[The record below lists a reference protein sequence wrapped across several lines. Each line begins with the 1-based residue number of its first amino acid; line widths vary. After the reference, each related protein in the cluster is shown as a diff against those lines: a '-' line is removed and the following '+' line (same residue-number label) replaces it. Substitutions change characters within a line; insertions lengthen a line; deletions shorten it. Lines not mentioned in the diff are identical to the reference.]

1 METSDFDHEVRLE
14 YYRSGVQVVR
24 EIGILAL
31 KTLITLN
38 SGAFVVL
45 LTFIGNTAA
54 QSQFLVPLQNLKMS
68 MYLFLGGISLSFA
81 VIAYTY
87 VVSQSVS
94 PYPQSPKKTVGWF
107 MPIAVSL
114 TSLSFFCFV
123 FGVIAVVSG
132 VQTP

>member
-1 METSDFDHEVRLE
+1 MEQSEFDQEVRLE
-14 YYRSGVQVVR
+14 FYRSGVQVTR

-54 QSQFLVPLQNLKMS
+54 QSKFLVPLENLKAAMF
-68 MYLFLGGISLSFA
+68 LFLGGIALSFL

-87 VVSQSVS
+87 VLSQAAS
-94 PYPQSPKKTVGWF
+94 PYPIPDRKTDGWYV
-107 MPIAVSL
+107 PIAVVL
-114 TSLSFFCFV
+114 TALGFVCFV
-123 FGVIAVVSG
+123 AGVIVVVSG
-132 VQTP
+132 VSST

>member
-1 METSDFDHEVRLE
+1 MLPSEFDQEVRLE
-14 YYRSGVQVVR
+14 YYRAGIQVVR

-54 QSQFLVPLQNLKMS
+54 QSKFVVPLGNLKLAMFF
-68 MYLFLGGISLSFA
+68 FLAGIATSFV

-87 VVSQSVS
+87 VVSQAAT
-94 PYPQSPKKTVGWF
+94 PYPDPDKRTDGWYI
-107 MPIAVSL
+107 PIAVVL
-114 TSLSFFCFV
+114 TAIGFICFLI
-123 FGVIAVVSG
+123 GVVTVISG
-132 VQTP
+132 VSSA